1 MLSCPGISA
10 NGRLHQPNSSRMT
23 KGTDSSRM
31 TVWVTPPANELIFA
45 KVLAE
50 GGRNAEWLID

>member
-1 MLSCPGISA
+1 
-10 NGRLHQPNSSRMT
+10 MT

-31 TVWVTPPANELIFA
+31 IVWVTPPAKELIFA